1 MGGRRGGA
9 LFMGFSGTI
18 KKNQMV
24 SPLFNYLDFSYN
36 ALLLSSR

>member
-1 MGGRRGGA
+1 MGGRRGGG
-9 LFMGFSGTI
+9 LFVGFGDAI

-36 ALLLSSR
+36 ALLFSSE